1 MRDRV
6 AKYVC
11 MRNIGKHTKKIKEK
25 SVFFPRTFSRIG
37 NPTARQNSGVQKKRH
52 SFGGSMGS
60 IRDRSD
66 TLRKK
71 RKRGERP
78 SFSFFSQ
85 GVGSRIKIKDPKAL
99 ESFDQNNA
107 KCKLKIPGELPQ

>member
-60 IRDRSD
+60 IRHPE
-66 TLRKK
+66 KK
-71 RKRGERP
+71 TEKRGTAL
-78 SFSFFSQ
+78 FFVFFS
-85 GVGSRIKIKDPKAL
+85 GCRIKNQ
-99 ESFDQNNA
+99 DQGS
-107 KCKLKIPGELPQ
+107 KSS